1 VSDKGLFLSL
11 DRLHHGRVKKNQLS
25 DGFIEDPA
33 AAFPIGTLLT
43 ARVLS
48 VQQAAKPQEGDAG
61 ASAAAAAAAAAGR
74 WSGRVLGDDGA
85 RVELTLLSGE
95 LSGLRQ
101 IEEFKEGELT
111 RGKVRGAVCV
121 GGGSE
126 VGAVCGGRGK
136 GGAVCVWGGGGGRIL
151 QQRGIALECWRQH
164 QSPWG

>member
-1 VSDKGLFLSL
+1 MRGVSDKGLFLSL

-33 AAFPIGTLLT
+33 AAFPIGTLLN

-61 ASAAAAAAAAAGR
+61 GPAAAAAAGR
-74 WSGRVLGDDGA
+74 WSGRVLGDDGT

-111 RGKVRGAVCV
+111 RGKVRGLCCV
-121 GGGSE
+121 
-126 VGAVCGGRGK
+126 
-136 GGAVCVWGGGGGRIL
+136 
-151 QQRGIALECWRQH
+151 
-164 QSPWG
+164 